1 MTPTPTVEVEFGL
14 SLREL
19 YAANLSIL
27 LGRIRYLL
35 YIMGICVVICAVSL
49 APKYLPEPF
58 ADYVYA
64 VASRLNLYALLDWLF
79 PGLAGGGVTLLVM
92 VPAAA
97 FLRARS
103 IKRKFGADKSRYV
116 FSADGVNIQSALGN
130 ANLKWEMFQQIREN
144 RRFFFFY
151 SVPGMASLVPKRSFA
166 TPEQREEFRLLIRS
180 QVKKFKLKDD

>member
-1 MTPTPTVEVEFGL
+1 MTPTPTLEVEFSL

-35 YIMGICVVICAVSL
+35 YIMGICVVICAVCL
-49 APKYLPEPF
+49 APEYLPEPP

-64 VASRLNLYALLDWLF
+64 VANRLNLYALLDWLF
-79 PGLAGGGVTLLVM
+79 PGLAGGGVTLLLM

-103 IKRKFGADKSRYV
+103 VKKKFGADKSRYV
-116 FSADGVNIQSALGN
+116 FSADVVNVQSAMGT
-130 ANLKWEMFQQIREN
+130 ANLKWEMFQQVREN

-151 SVPGMASLVPKRSFA
+151 SLPGMANLVPKRSFA
-166 TPEQREEFRLLIRS
+166 TPEQIEEFRSLIRS
-180 QVKKFKLKDD
+180 HVTKFKLKDD